1 MSVSR
6 VDLILGLQDIFRD
19 VFLDGSLVISE
30 ETSPLEI
37 EEWDSLA
44 HITLVTTVEKAF
56 DMRMSADDIGDINS
70 VQMLIDVIIKNSNS

>member
-6 VDLILGLQDIFRD
+6 ADLILGLQDIFRD
-19 VFLDGSLVISE
+19 VFLDDSLVISE

-56 DMRMSADDIGDINS
+56 GVRMSADEIGDINN
-70 VQMLIDVIIKNSNS
+70 VQMLIDVIINNSNS